1 MINLI
6 KTLQNSFHDII
17 NYFEDGIGAFI
28 GALAKSI
35 ADNGGKILTNA
46 AINAVRAAEENGGT
60 GKEKMEAA
68 FASVVATL
76 TAEGI
81 PVVTYA
87 IRGAIEAAVAQIRN
101 EDA

>member
-6 KTLQNSFHDII
+6 KTIQNSFHDVVH
-17 NYFEDGIGAFI
+17 YFENGIGAFI
-28 GALAKSI
+28 SALAKSI
-35 ADNGGKILTNA
+35 ADNGGKVLTDA
-46 AINAVRAAEENGGT
+46 ALNAVKAAEANGGS
-60 GKEKMEAA
+60 GKEKFEAA

-87 IRGAIEAAVAQIRN
+87 IRGAIEAAVAQIRTEN
-101 EDA
+101 A